1 MRRTKLLLAFLLALV
16 ASAASSPLL
25 GVEIP
30 GEKADIL
37 RSVTLRSALLRV
49 AEGLGFSCRPGTDEV
64 YVLPKRLT
72 AAEVKGF
79 EKSLKEAGWEVE
91 REDVGATR
99 VWLLQRWAFGKRASL
114 VVVEGADG
122 EKVFLGV
129 CRLL

>member
-1 MRRTKLLLAFLLALV
+1 MRRTMLLLVFLLALA

-30 GEKADIL
+30 GERADIL
-37 RSVTLRSALLRV
+37 RSVALKFALLRV
-49 AEGLGFSCRPGTDEV
+49 TEGLGFDCLPGTEEV

-72 AAEVKGF
+72 AAEVEGF
-79 EKSLKEAGWEVE
+79 EKSLKDAGWEVE
-91 REDVGATR
+91 REDVGTTR

-129 CRLL
+129 CRPL

>member
-1 MRRTKLLLAFLLALV
+1 MRRTKLLLVFLLALA

-30 GEKADIL
+30 GE
-37 RSVTLRSALLRV
+37 RALLRV
-49 AEGLGFSCRPGTDEV
+49 TEGLGFGCLPGTEEV

-72 AAEVKGF
+72 AAEVEGF
-79 EKSLKEAGWEVE
+79 EKSLKDAGWEVE
-91 REDVGATR
+91 REDVGTTR

-129 CRLL
+129 CRPL

>member
-37 RSVTLRSALLRV
+37 RSVALRSALLRV